1 MHERA
6 RVAEFVNAWPEEK
19 LDLRRFRLRGLQKA
33 RAVAQWAILVYDVR
47 QRIRLRWKPSL
58 AV

>member
-19 LDLRRFRLRGLQKA
+19 LDLRRFRCGRSMGHP
-33 RAVAQWAILVYDVR
+33 
-47 QRIRLRWKPSL
+47 RL
-58 AV
+58 